1 MATDDEI
8 KKKAKMNKEIQ
19 SNVPLKSPQEFMEKL
34 WYALDHFNWGDSA
47 LDASSIKFLNESQI
61 FFEQALRLKESAAR
75 VDERAIYESQS
86 REQIHQAERR
96 AAKAERQRCIEILK
110 PLEKALSK
118 LEQAQKDWELNFK
131 YDTENVLRNRAIID
145 VINQSKAIAEIFS
158 KSGDKI

>member
-75 VDERAIYESQS
+75 VDERKHITISPIEWELEIRQ
-86 REQIHQAERR
+86 
-96 AAKAERQRCIEILK
+96 AERQRCIDKLK
-110 PLEKALSK
+110 EEVVSWTELAEAEREKPTGIMHDHLE
-118 LEQAQKDWELNFK
+118 W
-131 YDTENVLRNRAIID
+131 YVGRIHYTEGL
-145 VINQSKAIAEIFS
+145 IANPPIRRL
-158 KSGDKI
+158 